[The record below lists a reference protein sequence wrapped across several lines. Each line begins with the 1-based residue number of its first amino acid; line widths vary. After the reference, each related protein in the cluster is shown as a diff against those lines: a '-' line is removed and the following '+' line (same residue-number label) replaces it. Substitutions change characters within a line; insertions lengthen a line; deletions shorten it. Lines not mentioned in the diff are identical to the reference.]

1 MKRLITTMAVAALTA
16 VAAFATAHAA
26 DPVRIGFSIAKTG
39 IFAQAA
45 PSQLNAYELW
55 KEQVNATGGLDIG
68 AGEKRPIEFVV
79 YDDQSNPTEAVRIY
93 EKLVNDDK
101 VDLLLAPWGT
111 PTHFAIAGVVE
122 KLKFPVVG
130 NSAASVGL
138 RELKPGYIW
147 FPTSA
152 IPDRMVEELVKMM
165 QAQNVKSAALLTNQ
179 LPFSLEIQK
188 FLVPALEKAG
198 IQVVVSQDYPPDIKD
213 MTAMLTA
220 VKAANPDA
228 VLALSYPGDSIVYMN
243 QARELGIQSPFQFV
257 LVGPTIAFFGQ
268 MFGPSLDG
276 IVTIGHWTP
285 AKADWAKAKPF
296 FDAYVKKFNERPDY
310 LDSALAYMSC
320 EILQQAVAKGGLDR
334 EKIRAAIA
342 GDTFDTINGPV
353 KFDGV
358 QNVTTPTSFLQ
369 FQGGE
374 AQLVWPPESATAKF
388 MPKPAWPK

>member
-1 MKRLITTMAVAALTA
+1 MRKVLRTLAASAVLTMSAVAAQ
-16 VAAFATAHAA
+16 AA
-26 DPVRIGFSIAKTG
+26 DPVKIGFSIAKTG
-39 IFAQAA
+39 MFAQAV

-55 KEQVNATGGLDIG
+55 KEQVNAAGGLEIG
-68 AGEKRPIEFVV
+68 GGEKRPIEFVV

-111 PTHFAIAGVVE
+111 PTHFAVAAVAE

-152 IPDRMVEELVKMM
+152 IPDRMAEELVKLL
-165 QAQNVKSAALLTNQ
+165 QSQGTKSVAVLTNQ
-179 LPFSLEIQK
+179 LPFSLEIQQ
-188 FLVPALEKAG
+188 FLMPALEQAG
-198 IQVVVSQDYPPDIKD
+198 IAVATAQDYPPDIKD

-243 QARELGIQSPFQFV
+243 QARELGIEAKTQFV
-257 LVGPTIAFFGQ
+257 LVGPTIAFFAQ
-268 MFGPSLDG
+268 MFGPALDG
-276 IVTIGHWTP
+276 VITIGHWTP
-285 AKADWAKAKPF
+285 AKTDWAKAKPF
-296 FDAYVKKFNERPDY
+296 FDAYVAKFNEKPDY

-320 EILQQAVAKGGLDR
+320 EILQQAVAKAGLDR
-334 EKIRAAIA
+334 EKIREVISSE
-342 GDTFDTINGPV
+342 TFDTVNGPV

-358 QNVTTPTSFLQ
+358 QNASTPTSFLQ
-369 FQGGE
+369 FQAGE
-374 AQLVWPPESATAKF
+374 AQLVWPLEIATAKV

>member
-1 MKRLITTMAVAALTA
+1 MKKLLTTLAASAVLALTA
-16 VAAFATAHAA
+16 VAAQAA
-26 DPVRIGFSIAKTG
+26 DPVKIGFSIAKTG
-39 IFAQAA
+39 MFAQAV

-55 KEQVNATGGLDIG
+55 KEQVNAAGGLDIG
-68 AGEKRPIEFVV
+68 DSEKRPIEFVV

-111 PTHFAIAGVVE
+111 PTHFAVAAIAE
-122 KLKFPVVG
+122 KLKFPIVG

-152 IPDRMVEELVKMM
+152 IPDRMAEELVRLL
-165 QAQNVKSAALLTNQ
+165 QSQGAKSVAVLTNQ

-188 FLVPALEKAG
+188 FVMPALEQAG
-198 IQVVVSQDYPPDIKD
+198 IAVATAQDYPPDIKD

-243 QARELGIQSPFQFV
+243 QAREIGIEAKTQFV
-257 LVGPTIAFFGQ
+257 LVGPTIAFFAQ
-268 MFGPSLDG
+268 MFGPALDG
-276 IVTIGHWTP
+276 VITIGHWTP
-285 AKADWAKAKPF
+285 AKTDWAKAKPF
-296 FDAYVKKFNERPDY
+296 FDAYVAKFNEKPDY

-320 EILQQAVAKGGLDR
+320 EILQQAVAKAGLDR
-334 EKIRAAIA
+334 EKIREVISSE
-342 GDTFDTINGPV
+342 TFETVNGPV

-358 QNVTTPTSFLQ
+358 QNSSTPTSFLQ
-369 FQGGE
+369 FQAGE
-374 AQLVWPPESATAKF
+374 AQLVWPPEIATAKV

>member
-1 MKRLITTMAVAALTA
+1 MKKLLTTLAASAVLALTA
-16 VAAFATAHAA
+16 VAAQAA
-26 DPVRIGFSIAKTG
+26 DPVKIGFSIAKTG
-39 IFAQAA
+39 MFAQAV

-55 KEQVNATGGLDIG
+55 KEQVNAAGGLDIG
-68 AGEKRPIEFVV
+68 DSEKRPIEFVV

-111 PTHFAIAGVVE
+111 PTHFAVAAIAE
-122 KLKFPVVG
+122 KLKFPIVG

-152 IPDRMVEELVKMM
+152 IPDRMAEELVKLL
-165 QAQNVKSAALLTNQ
+165 QSQGAKSVAVLTNQ

-188 FLVPALEKAG
+188 FLMPALEQAG
-198 IQVVVSQDYPPDIKD
+198 IAVATAQDYPPDIKD

-243 QARELGIQSPFQFV
+243 QAREIGIEAKTQFV
-257 LVGPTIAFFGQ
+257 LVGPTIAFFAQ
-268 MFGPSLDG
+268 MFGPALDG
-276 IVTIGHWTP
+276 VITIGHWTP
-285 AKADWAKAKPF
+285 AKTDWAKAKPF
-296 FDAYVKKFNERPDY
+296 FDAYVAKFNEKPDY

-320 EILQQAVAKGGLDR
+320 EILQQAVAKAGLDR
-334 EKIRAAIA
+334 EKIREVISSE
-342 GDTFDTINGPV
+342 TFDTVNGPV

-358 QNVTTPTSFLQ
+358 QNSSTPTSFLQ
-369 FQGGE
+369 FQAGE
-374 AQLVWPPESATAKF
+374 AQLVWPPEIATAKV

>member
-1 MKRLITTMAVAALTA
+1 MKKLLTTLAASAVLALTA
-16 VAAFATAHAA
+16 VAAQAA
-26 DPVRIGFSIAKTG
+26 DPVKIGFSIAKTG
-39 IFAQAA
+39 MFAQAV

-55 KEQVNATGGLDIG
+55 KEQVNAAGGLDIG
-68 AGEKRPIEFVV
+68 DSEKRPIEFVV

-111 PTHFAIAGVVE
+111 PTHFAVAAIAE
-122 KLKFPVVG
+122 KLKFPIVG

-152 IPDRMVEELVKMM
+152 IPDRMAEELVRLL
-165 QAQNVKSAALLTNQ
+165 QSQGAKSVAVLTNQ

-188 FLVPALEKAG
+188 FLMPALEQAG
-198 IQVVVSQDYPPDIKD
+198 IAVATAQDYPPDIKD

-243 QARELGIQSPFQFV
+243 QAREIGIEAKTQFV
-257 LVGPTIAFFGQ
+257 LVGPTIAFFAQ
-268 MFGPSLDG
+268 MFGPALDG
-276 IVTIGHWTP
+276 VITIGHWTP
-285 AKADWAKAKPF
+285 AKTDWAKAKPF
-296 FDAYVKKFNERPDY
+296 FDAYVAKFNEKPDY

-320 EILQQAVAKGGLDR
+320 EILQQAVAKAGLDR
-334 EKIRAAIA
+334 EKIREVISSE
-342 GDTFDTINGPV
+342 TFETVNGPV

-358 QNVTTPTSFLQ
+358 QNSSTPTSFLQ
-369 FQGGE
+369 FQAGE
-374 AQLVWPPESATAKF
+374 AQLVWPPEIATAKV

>member
-1 MKRLITTMAVAALTA
+1 MKRLITTLALAAIA
-16 VAAFATAHAA
+16 ATAGFAGAGAA

-55 KEQVNATGGLDIG
+55 KEQVNAGGGLDIDG
-68 AGEKRPIEFVV
+68 GEKRPIEFVV

-93 EKLVNDDK
+93 EKLVNDDN

-152 IPDRMVEELVKMM
+152 IPDRMAEELVKML
-165 QAQNVKSAALLTNQ
+165 QTQNAKSVAVLTNQ

-188 FLVPALEKAG
+188 FLAPALEGAA
-198 IQVVVSQDYPPDIKD
+198 IQVAVSQDYPPDIKD

-243 QARELGIQSPFQFV
+243 QARELGIEAPFQFV

-268 MFGPSLDG
+268 MFGPALDG

-285 AKADWAKAKPF
+285 AKTDWARAKPF
-296 FDAYVKKFNERPDY
+296 FDAYVAKFNERPDY

-320 EILQQAVAKGGLDR
+320 EILQQAVAKAGLDR
-334 EKIRAAIA
+334 EKIRDAIA
-342 GDTFDTINGPV
+342 NDTFDTINGPV

-358 QNVTTPTSFLQ
+358 QNAITPTSFLQ
-369 FQGGE
+369 FQAGE

-388 MPKPAWPK
+388 MPKPVWPK